1 MLSPIS
7 CSSADSICSSKTQVC
22 TLKFEPG
29 QIPIVE
35 HWGEDLRKYL
45 LLHFFMRRVGGQKHL
60 KKHRIKKIA
69 MRGCYI
75 KTDCPKNLSFFLL
88 SLNSPLKRKQ
98 MSQLVK
104 KIKIK
109 HIIVCNK
116 RPRHYNCVLK
126 CLSIVCT
133 TQEEG

>member
-1 MLSPIS
+1 MYKFNAKCLHCVQSNIKTLFSMLSPIS

-45 LLHFFMRRVGGQKHL
+45 LLHFFMRRVGGQKHQ

-69 MRGCYI
+69 IPICH
-75 KTDCPKNLSFFLL
+75 
-88 SLNSPLKRKQ
+88 
-98 MSQLVK
+98 V
-104 KIKIK
+104 
-109 HIIVCNK
+109 
-116 RPRHYNCVLK
+116 
-126 CLSIVCT
+126 
-133 TQEEG
+133 

>member
-45 LLHFFMRRVGGQKHL
+45 LFFMRRVGGQKHL

-75 KTDCPKNLSFFLL
+75 KTDCQINKFLAFL
-88 SLNSPLKRKQ
+88 W
-98 MSQLVK
+98 SQLSTKEKADV
-104 KIKIK
+104 
-109 HIIVCNK
+109 
-116 RPRHYNCVLK
+116 
-126 CLSIVCT
+126 SISK
-133 TQEEG
+133 ED